1 VIAGTATLLA
11 LWLAAGQTAPPAS
24 TPPPEVD
31 APPPP
36 PPAVA
41 PVTVPPAPPPP
52 PRPVPPPPVHLSP
65 FRLSLT
71 YTRVLYEDG
80 DLGNSH
86 INTNAVGIDMGMA
99 SQSYVRTHLAL
110 AHQWESVGPYSAR
123 GFRIDLISVGY
134 PILLVAREVKLELE
148 PILTFLRGEI
158 LFVSNSS
165 EKIYR
170 IESGI
175 GLELSAAFRGWFLAV
190 QPLAIDF
197 RYYVYAANASHTG
210 FSRVVPFR
218 VGLGHE
224 F

>member
-1 VIAGTATLLA
+1 VIAAAAA
-11 LWLAAGQTAPPAS
+11 LSAWLAAAAADAAPATAPAPA
-24 TPPPEVD
+24 PPPAPPPAPAAYAP

-36 PPAVA
+36 PP
-41 PVTVPPAPPPP
+41 PPP
-52 PRPVPPPPVHLSP
+52 PRPPTLSP
-65 FRLSLT
+65 FRLALT

-80 DLGNSH
+80 SLGNND

-99 SQSYVRTHLAL
+99 SGSYMRNHLAI
-110 AHQWESVGPYSAR
+110 ANQWESFGPYSAR
-123 GFRIDLISVGY
+123 GFRIDLIAVGY
-134 PILLVAREVKLELE
+134 PILLAAYPVKIELE

-158 LFVSNSS
+158 MFINSSS

-175 GLELSAAFRGWFLAV
+175 GLELSATWKHWFLAL

-197 RYYVYAANASHTG
+197 RYYAYYTGLEPASHTG
-210 FSRVVPFR
+210 FSRLVPLR
-218 VGLGHE
+218 VGIGHE